1 MRLSEQEQRQIVTI
15 LKRHFGAS
23 TRILL
28 FGSRVDDRARGGD
41 IDLYIEPELQDSDA
55 IVEAKLEAMVELHQ
69 RLGEQKIDLVI
80 CRQASPDLP
89 VHRVARETGVV
100 L

>member
-1 MRLSEQEQRQIVTI
+1 MRLSDRERQEIVTI
-15 LKRHFGAS
+15 LTRHFGAS

-28 FGSRVDDRARGGD
+28 FGSRADDQARGGD
-41 IDLYIEPELQDSDA
+41 IDLFIEPELQDPDE
-55 IVEAKLEAMVELHQ
+55 IVEAKLTAMVELHQ

-89 VHRVARETGVV
+89 VHRVARETGVA